1 MHQSCSPASVGGCE
15 PRGIRQMNASH
26 PLGSLPSEIN
36 YGKECIYRIYT
47 WTTIMN
53 KYVITSDTTCDLPK
67 SYTEEHGIDII
78 PLYYNM
84 NDVVYGDEINLEPS
98 DFYARMRSGE
108 LPTTMACNP
117 DWVEKCFRKHLDNGE
132 DILHLAFSSA
142 LSSSYNTCA
151 LVGRELSEEYPD
163 RKIIVIDSKC
173 ASMGEGLFVYKA
185 VCNRTNGMSIEDN
198 AAWLEDNKLHICH
211 QFTVDDL
218 HHLHRGGR
226 VSKATAVIGTLI
238 NVKPILHVDNEGAL
252 ISLSNVRGRKKS
264 LNTLLDNMEKSMNGY
279 ENDVVFI
286 SHGDCIKDAEYVAEQ
301 VKKRFGIQEVM
312 INYVCPTVG
321 AHSGPG
327 TLALF
332 FMGETR

>member
-1 MHQSCSPASVGGCE
+1 
-15 PRGIRQMNASH
+15 MN
-26 PLGSLPSEIN
+26 N
-36 YGKECIYRIYT
+36 YI
-47 WTTIMN
+47 
-53 KYVITSDTTCDLPK
+53 ITSDTTCDLPE
-67 SYTEEHGIDII
+67 SYRKEHEIEII

-84 NDVVYGDEINLEPS
+84 DDVIYGDEVNLEPAA
-98 DFYARMRSGE
+98 FYDKMRNGK

-117 DWVEKCFRKHLDNGE
+117 ETAEKCFRKYLDKGL
-132 DILHLAFSSA
+132 DILHIAFSSA

-151 LVGRELSEEYPD
+151 VVGRDLAEEYPD

-173 ASMGEGLFVYKA
+173 ASLGEGLFVHKA
-185 VCNRTNGMSIEDN
+185 VCNRSNGLSIEDN
-198 AAWLEDNKLHICH
+198 AKWLEENKLHVCH

-238 NVKPILHVDNEGAL
+238 NVKPVLHVDNEGAL
-252 ISLSNVRGRKKS
+252 VSLNNVRGRKKALNS
-264 LNTLLDNMEKSMNGY
+264 LIDNMEKTCGGY
-279 ENDVVFI
+279 DNDVIFI
-286 SHGDCIKDAEYVAEQ
+286 SHGDCIEDANYVAEQ
-301 VKKRFGIQEVM
+301 IKKRFGIDNIM